1 MIFVMTGILLFM
13 FQKQKK
19 IDKSLYKH
27 SKCIK
32 SVGTVKQYGYDDEDF
47 DDSFYEDDEE

>member
-1 MIFVMTGILLFM
+1 MTGILLFM

-19 IDKSLYKH
+19 INQLSKR

-32 SVGTVKQYGYDDEDF
+32 SVGTVKQYGYDAEDY